1 MRMRTTRKR
10 GRGRLSGAR
19 AGRLVG
25 LDFGAV
31 AAEEGG
37 GGGGLV
43 CWLVSW
49 HLAPLEVN
57 AGHKDKPQRFFL

>member
-1 MRMRTTRKR
+1 
-10 GRGRLSGAR
+10 LSGAR

-31 AAEEGG
+31 AAEEG

-57 AGHKDKPQRFFL
+57 AGHKDKAAEVFL